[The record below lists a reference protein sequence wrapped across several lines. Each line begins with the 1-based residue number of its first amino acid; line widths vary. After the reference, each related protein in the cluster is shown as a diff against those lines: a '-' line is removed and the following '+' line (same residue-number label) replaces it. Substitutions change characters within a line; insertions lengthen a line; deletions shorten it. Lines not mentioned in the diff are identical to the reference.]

1 MGIGRGTLGLAL
13 LAVAGCGSGAP
24 AADPSAAGLHDDPVL
39 RAVAVW
45 EHGAEGIPPTLP
57 PPSPPEAE
65 PADLVRPE
73 EAAFEAPASV
83 VAADAEAPFR
93 DFDERVRRFLV
104 SPCVVDAV
112 QFSCVPQGS
121 ADEFWVQ
128 AGLDDPDPEVRL
140 RALVVLGRACAPRT
154 VDRQWAVLDE
164 LRTGPRAIE
173 FAQVTTRVEAAFAPA
188 ALDRTLA
195 ETPPGTEY
203 STPAPYQWA
212 LRAAGVT
219 RHRDALARLAEL
231 SRAEQLD
238 VSLAAERSLEDFT
251 GPDADAALARCLD
264 GWQYNAAMKA
274 ADALLKRDPER
285 LRATLLASDP
295 PKGLLYWKGI
305 FFAHLEDRRGVPIL
319 CEEVPGL
326 HRSDASIF
334 DAIERLAGPEDVE
347 SVEALPGRVREDQRT
362 RAEEVVAA
370 VRSRL
375 AGGR

>member
-45 EHGAEGIPPTLP
+45 ENGAEGIPPP
-57 PPSPPEAE
+57 PPPLSPPEE
-65 PADLVRPE
+65 EQADLVRPE
-73 EAAFEAPASV
+73 EAAVEEPTSV
-83 VAADAEAPFR
+83 VAADDEAPFR
-93 DFDERVRRFLV
+93 DFDPRVRRFLV
-104 SPCVVDAV
+104 SPYVDDAV
-112 QFSCVPQGS
+112 QFSCVSQPFV
-121 ADEFWVQ
+121 DEDWVT
-128 AGLDDPDPEVRL
+128 AGLDDKDPEVRL
-140 RALVVLGRACAPRT
+140 RALVVMVRARAPRT

-164 LRTGPRAIE
+164 LRTGPRAVE
-173 FAQVTTRVEAAFAPA
+173 FAQVTTRVETAFAPA

-195 ETPPGTEY
+195 EPPPGTEY
-203 STPAPYQWA
+203 STPAAYQWA

-231 SRAEQLD
+231 SRADQLD

-251 GPDADAALARCLD
+251 GPEADAALARCVD

-274 ADALLKRDPER
+274 AGALLKRDPER
-285 LRATLLASDP
+285 LRATLLASEP
-295 PKGLLYWKGI
+295 PVGQVYWKGI
-305 FFAHLEDRRGVPIL
+305 FLAHLEDRRGVPIL

-326 HRSDASIF
+326 RRSDASMF
-334 DAIERLAGPEDVE
+334 DAIERLAGPEDLE
-347 SVEALPGRVREDQRT
+347 SVEALPGRVRDDQRP

-370 VRSRL
+370 VRLRL